1 MGGNLKYIGILIIAV
16 VVFSGFIWLGAGED
30 ASNIPK
36 PFDSVVKIIKT

>member
-16 VVFSGFIWLGAGED
+16 ILLSGFIWIGAGKD

-36 PFDSVVKIIKT
+36 PFDSVERAN